1 MENTVDPF
9 SSAVALATQIRT
21 RQVSP
26 LEVANLYMDRID
38 AYNPEI
44 NAIVWRNDEEV
55 RLAAKRAEQAV
66 MDGEDLPP
74 FHGVPLPIKDLTN
87 VAGHPNTH
95 SSLAMSDAPQAESD
109 LSAEKLAAGGFL
121 FMGRTNSPEFGPL
134 TVTENAR
141 HGATR
146 NPWNLSRTPGGS
158 SGGAAAAVAAGFAP
172 AAHASDGGG
181 SIRVPSS
188 ACGLVGLKPS
198 RGRVPQRVFGWEH
211 STTEG
216 TVVRHIEDAAAILDV
231 MAGPDSLAW
240 YSAPAPERP
249 FAREVGADAGRL
261 RVGLLL
267 AAPTGVSVDPE
278 CEAAATRLA
287 SILEGMGHIVYPVSP
302 TFFSREAI
310 DGFQMIIGASLAAMD
325 YDNRTRVDQYIA
337 HRLAT
342 ADAHSAGDYARAS
355 TRLQLESRV
364 ITGQWGRE
372 FDVLVTP
379 TMACEPPLVGSVYDE
394 ANNDPAGPRL
404 TELQMISFTSFCN
417 ITGLPAIS
425 LPIHTST
432 MGMPVGAQIVG
443 GPYQEATLIRLGS
456 AVERH
461 VGWTGAI
468 APVYA

>member
-1 MENTVDPF
+1 MDPF
-9 SSAVALATQIRT
+9 SSAVSLAAQIRT

-26 LEVANLYMDRID
+26 VEVADLYLNRIE
-38 AYNPEI
+38 ALNPTL
-44 NAIVWRNDEEV
+44 NAIVWRNDEDV

-66 MDGEDLPP
+66 MDGGDLPP
-74 FHGVPLPIKDLTN
+74 FHGVPLPIKDLTS
-87 VAGHPNTH
+87 VAGQPNTH
-95 SSLAMSDAPQAESD
+95 SSLAMSDAHQTESD
-109 LSAEKLAAGGFL
+109 LSAEKLTAGGFL
-121 FMGRTNSPEFGPL
+121 FMGRTNSPELGPL

-141 HGATR
+141 HGATC
-146 NPWNLSRTPGGS
+146 NPWDVRRTPGGS
-158 SGGAAAAVAAGFAP
+158 SGGAAAAVAAGLAP

-216 TVVRHIEDAAAILDV
+216 AIVRHVEDAASILDV
-231 MAGPDSLAW
+231 MAGPDPLAW

-249 FAREVGADAGRL
+249 FSREVGADAGRL

-267 AAPTGVSVDPE
+267 TAPTGVPVDAE
-278 CEAAATRLA
+278 CAAAATRLA
-287 SILEGMGHIVYPVSP
+287 GILEGMGHDVYPVTP
-302 TFFSREAI
+302 TLFSREAI
-310 DGFQMIIGASLAAMD
+310 DGFQMIIGASLAAID
-325 YDNRTRVDQYIA
+325 YDDPSRVDPYIA

-342 ADAHSAGDYARAS
+342 AAGRSAGDYARAS
-355 TRLQLESRV
+355 ALLQLESRE
-364 ITGQWGRE
+364 IIEQWGRD

-379 TMACEPPLVGSVYDE
+379 TMACETPLVGSVYNE
-394 ANNDPAGPRL
+394 ANNDPAGPRQ

-425 LPIHTST
+425 LPVHTSAS
-432 MGMPVGAQIVG
+432 GLPVGAQIVA

-468 APVYA
+468 APAYA

>member
-1 MENTVDPF
+1 MDPF
-9 SSAVALATQIRT
+9 SSAVGLAAQIRS
-21 RQVSP
+21 REISP
-26 LEVANLYMDRID
+26 VEVTDLYLGRIE
-38 AYNPEI
+38 AINPAL
-44 NAIVWRNDEEV
+44 NAIVWRNDEDV

-66 MDGEDLPP
+66 MDGVDLPP
-74 FHGVPLPIKDLTN
+74 FHGVPLPIKDLTS
-87 VAGHPNTH
+87 VTGQPNTH
-95 SSLAMSDAPQAESD
+95 CSLAMSDAPQAESD

-146 NPWNLSRTPGGS
+146 NPWDLSRTPGGS
-158 SGGAAAAVAAGFAP
+158 SGGAAAAVAAGLAP
-172 AAHASDGGG
+172 VAHASDGGG

-188 ACGLVGLKPS
+188 ACGLIGLKPS

-216 TVVRHIEDAAAILDV
+216 AIVRHIEDAASILDV
-231 MAGPDSLAW
+231 MAGPDPLAW

-249 FAREVGADAGRL
+249 FAQEVGADTGRL

-267 AAPTGVSVDPE
+267 TAPTGVPVDAE
-278 CEAAATRLA
+278 CAAAAIKLA
-287 SILEGMGHIVYPVSP
+287 GILEGMGHDVYPVMP
-302 TFFSREAI
+302 TLFSREAVE
-310 DGFQMIIGASLAAMD
+310 GFQMIIGASLAAMD
-325 YDNRTRVDQYIA
+325 YDDPARVDPYIA

-342 ADAHSAGDYARAS
+342 ASRHSAGDYARAS
-355 TRLQLESRV
+355 ARLQLESRAIV
-364 ITGQWGRE
+364 GQWGHD

-379 TMACEPPLVGSVYDE
+379 TMACETPLVGSVYHE
-394 ANNDPAGPRL
+394 ANTDPAGPRQ

-425 LPIHTST
+425 LPVHASAS
-432 MGMPVGAQIVG
+432 GMPIGAQIVA
-443 GPYQEATLIRLGS
+443 GPYQEAMLIRLGS
-456 AVERH
+456 AVERDTA
-461 VGWTGAI
+461 WTGAI